1 MPRTSCPC
9 AELLTPVLPSARFL
23 GAGGTAGPR
32 GLADASVLCLQGNPA
47 AEEVTAQKR
56 HPAGGRAVQRG
67 EAEDISFW
75 GSGCQVF
82 PERCRPW
89 GWGPSPVSAHGGR
102 CRMHAGSLLRSPVLM
117 WSWGPAVSLVPGV
130 RRFPG
135 FCGFLASVRGAVRPG
150 LWRMHG
156 GRDGECVT
164 AAVVYWECPRPS
176 PFTPGLQLREA
187 GYRGPRAC

>member
-9 AELLTPVLPSARFL
+9 VELLTPVLPSAWFL

-89 GWGPSPVSAHGGR
+89 GRGPSPVSAHGGR
-102 CRMHAGSLLRSPVLM
+102 CRMQAGSLLRPPVLM
-117 WSWGPAVSLVPGV
+117 CSWGPAVSLVPGAG
-130 RRFPG
+130 RFPG
-135 FCGFLASVRGAVRPG
+135 FCL
-150 LWRMHG
+150 G
-156 GRDGECVT
+156 GCAPWPVADAWGKGWGVCHCGNGVLGVSSAFALYSWT
-164 AAVVYWECPRPS
+164 AAPRS
-176 PFTPGLQLREA
+176 RV
-187 GYRGPRAC
+187 